1 MDKELIDCIKNS
13 SELIKTIYEDAAQP
27 AVRNVG
33 KALGTI
39 FDKPNIWLLPM
50 WLNNEKA
57 KAIFTRNMEKY
68 KESLYKEEENE
79 IVEVI
84 PEIGVPILNKLSY
97 IQNEDIADMFVNLL
111 VTASVKTTEG
121 YAHPS
126 FVNIIS
132 NMSSDEAKI
141 LNALKT
147 DLFLQ
152 RLFPFI
158 DIVTTIGKKQW
169 IKTGAYLT
177 SIEYRM
183 DLLFPK
189 NISLYFENLITLG
202 LLFPNEYGVAD
213 ERLYKSIVDYYE
225 KKYELSREDR
235 IVKYRSFEITNLCK
249 RFMSACIS
257 KDVAEAV

>member
-13 SELIKTIYEDAAQP
+13 SELIKIIYEDGAQP

-57 KAIFTRNMEKY
+57 KAIFMRNLEKF
-68 KESLYKEEENE
+68 KESLYKEDEEE

-97 IQNEDIADMFVNLL
+97 IQNEDIAAMFVNLL
-111 VTASVKTTEG
+111 VTASIKTTEG
-121 YAHPS
+121 NAHPS

-132 NMSSDEAKI
+132 NLSSDEAKI
-141 LNALKT
+141 LNAIKT
-147 DLFLQ
+147 DLFIQ
-152 RLFPFI
+152 RLYPFI
-158 DIVTTIGKKQW
+158 DVVTVIGKDQW

-177 SIEYRM
+177 SIEHEM
-183 DLLFPK
+183 DLLFPE
-189 NISLYFENLITLG
+189 NISLYLENLISLG
-202 LLFPNEYGVAD
+202 LLFPNEYGISDTKIYEYIV
-213 ERLYKSIVDYYE
+213 ERYKKEYD
-225 KKYELSREDR
+225 LDREDR
-235 IVKYRSFEITNLCK
+235 KIIRRSFEVTYKCK

-257 KDVAEAV
+257 KDVADAS